1 MSIPCP
7 NCGRMNRPGARY
19 CASCQTPLGA
29 TAAAPL
35 QPRQLLDGGTYR
47 VVRALGHG
55 GMGAVYLAAQ
65 TKAFDRLAVVKEVID
80 YFDPADAEERQ
91 RAVERFEAEARTLGD
106 LKHPG
111 IPDLYAYFSEDG
123 HNYLV
128 MEYIEGPDLADGLTR
143 EDGDT
148 GQLIPGGPLPADQVL
163 RYMVQICEVLEYL
176 ASRQPP
182 VVHNDLKP
190 GNIIIDEHSGRA
202 VLVDFGTAKTRYLRV
217 TSQPDEGKASV
228 YGTVGYAAPELYQG
242 HSEPRSDVYSLAA
255 TAYHLLTDDDPRDH
269 PMQYPLLDTLPPAL
283 ADILRAALATEVD
296 GRPTATELRQR
307 LEQYLAGQTAPLRVL
322 TFPDGDAADERNEL
336 LALAVKHWDYAAG
349 FLQDG
354 TVAYWLRQA
363 LHDPVAAQAAEAAV
377 KQWPDSPDAALDAF
391 IRQLN
396 PAALPPGQMELH
408 TTSLRLPD
416 VGTGQQIPQQI
427 EIANR
432 GQGYLRGEILST
444 QPWVKVGNAFACPP
458 GRVCA
463 IPLEIDTTGLKPG
476 YSDVAAVTLTPV
488 GGTPEVVAIQIIIT
502 EAKAAPVRITLDSPA
517 IEVSPKRV
525 DFGAVSRRDLS
536 TSTESVTVTNL
547 SKTTAQIRVQGVP
560 RWLLIKPDTF
570 RLVAGAK
577 QVVKLVGR
585 VDKLR
590 SGSQQVIL
598 TFAVDAG
605 PDQTVEVL
613 LRVKGS
619 GLFG

>member
-1 MSIPCP
+1 
-7 NCGRMNRPGARY
+7 
-19 CASCQTPLGA
+19 
-29 TAAAPL
+29 
-35 QPRQLLDGGTYR
+35 
-47 VVRALGHG
+47 
-55 GMGAVYLAAQ
+55 
-65 TKAFDRLAVVKEVID
+65 
-80 YFDPADAEERQ
+80 
-91 RAVERFEAEARTLGD
+91 
-106 LKHPG
+106 
-111 IPDLYAYFSEDG
+111 
-123 HNYLV
+123 
-128 MEYIEGPDLADGLTR
+128 
-143 EDGDT
+143 
-148 GQLIPGGPLPADQVL
+148 
-163 RYMVQICEVLEYL
+163 
-176 ASRQPP
+176 
-182 VVHNDLKP
+182 
-190 GNIIIDEHSGRA
+190 
-202 VLVDFGTAKTRYLRV
+202 
-217 TSQPDEGKASV
+217 
-228 YGTVGYAAPELYQG
+228 
-242 HSEPRSDVYSLAA
+242 
-255 TAYHLLTDDDPRDH
+255 
-269 PMQYPLLDTLPPAL
+269 
-283 ADILRAALATEVD
+283 
-296 GRPTATELRQR
+296 
-307 LEQYLAGQTAPLRVL
+307 
-322 TFPDGDAADERNEL
+322 
-336 LALAVKHWDYAAG
+336 
-349 FLQDG
+349 
-354 TVAYWLRQA
+354 
-363 LHDPVAAQAAEAAV
+363 VAAQAAEAAV

-560 RWLLIKPDTF
+560 RWLLIKPVTF

-605 PDQTVEVL
+605 PDQAVEVL